1 MHIECKNCGTTFE
14 FFNKKPE
21 AINLK
26 LKCSVCGH
34 IWNWENK
41 NPIILKESSKTI
53 FPRYSLLFKLNFII
67 LILVII
73 GFFFF
78 REKLEFIDN
87 YWRSIYLFFD
97 SLVPIQ

>member
-1 MHIECKNCGTTFE
+1 MNIKCQNCGTTFE
-14 FFNKKPE
+14 FSNKKPQ
-21 AINLK
+21 ATNIK
-26 LKCSVCGH
+26 FKCSVCGH

-41 NPIILKESSKTI
+41 KPTILKESSKTM
-53 FPRYSLLFKLNFII
+53 FPSYSLLFILNVIM
-67 LILVII
+67 LTLVII

-87 YWRSIYLFFD
+87 HWQSIYLFFD

>member
-1 MHIECKNCGTTFE
+1 MNIKCKNCGTTFE
-14 FFNKKPE
+14 FLHKKPE
-21 AINLK
+21 ANKIK

-41 NPIILKESSKTI
+41 KPNISKEFSKSTS
-53 FPRYSLLFKLNFII
+53 PSYSLLFILNVIM
-67 LILVII
+67 LALVII

-78 REKLEFIDN
+78 REKLEFIDS
-87 YWRSIYLFFD
+87 YWQNIYLFFD

>member
-1 MHIECKNCGTTFE
+1 MNIKCKNCGTTFE

-21 AINLK
+21 VSSIK
-26 LKCSVCGH
+26 FKCSVCGH

-41 NPIILKESSKTI
+41 KPAILKESSKTI
-53 FPRYSLLFKLNFII
+53 FPSYSLLITLNVIM
-67 LILVII
+67 LILVIL

-87 YWRSIYLFFD
+87 YWQNIYLFFD

>member
-1 MHIECKNCGTTFE
+1 MHIKCKNCGTTFE
-14 FFNKKPE
+14 FSNKNIE
-21 AINLK
+21 ATNLK

-34 IWNWENK
+34 VWNWENK
-41 NPIILKESSKTI
+41 KPNILRESSKTI
-53 FPRYSLLFKLNFII
+53 FPSYSLLFILNII
-67 LILVII
+67 MLILVII

-87 YWRSIYLFFD
+87 YWQSIYLFFD